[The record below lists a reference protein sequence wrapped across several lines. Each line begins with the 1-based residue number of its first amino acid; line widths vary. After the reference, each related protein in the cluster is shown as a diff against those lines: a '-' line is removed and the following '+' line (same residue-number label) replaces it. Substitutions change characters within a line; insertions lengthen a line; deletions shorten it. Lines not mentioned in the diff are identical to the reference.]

1 VVQVRQAKE
10 IMVALVQVL
19 GRHLVRAAVAARVLS
34 VETEL
39 EVSVAQVVRVLRR
52 PFRVVQ

>member
-1 VVQVRQAKE
+1 MPAARTVK
-10 IMVALVQVL
+10 
-19 GRHLVRAAVAARVLS
+19 AAVAVQVLS
-34 VETEL
+34 VEMEL

>member
-1 VVQVRQAKE
+1 MPAVRTVK
-10 IMVALVQVL
+10 V
-19 GRHLVRAAVAARVLS
+19 AVAARVLS